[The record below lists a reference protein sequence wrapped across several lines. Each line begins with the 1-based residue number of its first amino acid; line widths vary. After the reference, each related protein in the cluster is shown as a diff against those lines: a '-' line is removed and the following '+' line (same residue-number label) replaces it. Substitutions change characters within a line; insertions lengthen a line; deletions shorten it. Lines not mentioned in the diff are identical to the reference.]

1 MEVFGS
7 DRIELTC
14 DDDLGFKNGTSDEV
28 WFLKPRL
35 SGGAVQNL
43 DPEWYEER
51 LTQLDFSV
59 DLFYGAL
66 DLAAADVRTCTDFDA
81 PAMRGFM
88 FWSRTNRY
96 IAEGLDPEGWQRTSR
111 DSILRMI
118 HPSMSHAVTAISAKG
133 GVGDLNAKVRSK
145 NPKGAAMARM
155 VEKNG
160 QFALLSHDEVL
171 YGRELD
177 QIPTWCLLYE
187 WDKGVISAELSLPI
201 KMNGKFVDEW
211 QERIPL
217 RLPDLG
223 DPGAD
228 IALLDD
234 PGDGSGPEVVVEL
247 LGG

>member
-1 MEVFGS
+1 M
-7 DRIELTC
+7 
-14 DDDLGFKNGTSDEV
+14 
-28 WFLKPRL
+28 
-35 SGGAVQNL
+35 QNL
-43 DPEWYEER
+43 DPEQCRQR
-51 LTQLDFSV
+51 LAQLDFST
-59 DLFYGAL
+59 DLFHESL
-66 DLAAADVRTCTDFDA
+66 DLAVADVRTCTDFDA

-96 IAEGLDPEGWQRTSR
+96 LAEALNPEGWGRTSR

-118 HPSMSHAVTAISAKG
+118 HPSISHAVTAISAEG
-133 GVGDLNAKVRSK
+133 GVGDLKARVRSK
-145 NPKGAAMARM
+145 NPKGPAMARL
-155 VEKNG
+155 VEGNG
-160 QFALLSHDEVL
+160 QFAFMTHDEVL

-177 QIPTWCLLYE
+177 QIPTWCLLYK

-217 RLPDLG
+217 FLPDLG

-228 IALLDD
+228 IGLLDD
-234 PGDGSGPEVVVEL
+234 PGDGDGPEVVVEL